1 MPFETFN
8 TPEIVPDNE
17 QARVWAN
24 VKGHFETI
32 LDGEEESPM
41 GGDEDTAIRIHE
53 ILDAIEENDW
63 SKAYEYL
70 EREIDQL
77 EQRYEMVRE
86 NETAK
91 KIGTPELIRQ
101 EIARLEDLKNS
112 LLLEEKE

>member
-17 QARVWAN
+17 QAQVWAK
-24 VKGHFETI
+24 VKDHFESV
-32 LDGEEESPM
+32 LEGEEESQYR
-41 GGDEDTAIRIHE
+41 DEEAAIMVRE
-53 ILDAIEENDW
+53 ALDAIEENDW

-77 EQRYEMVRE
+77 EKRYEMVKE

-91 KIGTPELIRQ
+91 KIGTPEFIREEIVALESLKDSLI
-101 EIARLEDLKNS
+101 
-112 LLLEEKE
+112 LEEKE